1 MDSCLLPIGSIPFFC
16 FLDLK
21 REPYPAIDTGS
32 CLAQQLAKH
41 RDISTARCLHK
52 NFVVPFHHIPSS
64 LDKALIEKS
73 MVMQVWSFC
82 ISNWSSG
89 TTLQQEFVICK
100 VGPKHLM
107 MNILVAV
114 HFAYFFSPSDHKKNT
129 ARHFLDKVFCEA
141 VRENGWVR
149 FCQKQI
155 LSGSRPNSREIMVSI
170 NVIIICI
177 VFGAWIQ

>member
-41 RDISTARCLHK
+41 RDISTAKCLHK

-129 ARHFLDKVFCEA
+129 ARHFLDKVFCEMVA
-141 VRENGWVR
+141 SETDNQRR
-149 FCQKQI
+149 F
-155 LSGSRPNSREIMVSI
+155 SGLRPNSREIMFSI
-170 NVIIICI
+170 NAIIICI